1 MSQIKEIN
9 YQNLFDIKKKI
20 QNPFSREIFITSIK
34 KELGKGFSIWYNMGN
49 GIALSARKFT
59 PKKDFI
65 MIESSNVS
73 GAVFIFNLEEE
84 FSFTFKDKQDF
95 LLKKNNFLIGLS
107 SNNFCAKTYHKK
119 DKEYFVLSIG
129 MKEELFLKLAPS
141 IKNINEYMNKARE
154 KSYEIFHNKQIDSQ
168 QFEILNYFK
177 DETSYEDLLKNIFL
191 ESKTNDLIHY
201 TIQRAARI
209 LNNKELVFNDKN
221 RIASLKRAKQLILE
235 EYQNNLSIKEIAY
248 KSAINECYLKKDF
261 KIYYGITIHEMLQKQ
276 RLKAAMQL
284 LKKDFSVK
292 EAALKVGYKHT
303 GHFSKIFSN
312 HFGITPS
319 YYKKQ
324 LKS

>member
-65 MIESSNVS
+65 MKESSNVS
-73 GAVFIFNLEEE
+73 GAVFIFNLGEE
-84 FSFTFKDKQDF
+84 FPFTFKDNQKF
-95 LLKKNNFLIGLS
+95 LMKKNNFLIGLS
-107 SNNFCAKTYHKK
+107 SSEFYAKTYHKK
-119 DKEYFVLSIG
+119 DKEYFILSIG
-129 MKEELFLKLAPS
+129 MKEELFSKLAHS
-141 IKNINEYMNKARE
+141 IENIDEYMNKAKE
-154 KSYEIFHNKQIDSQ
+154 KSYELFYNKQIDGQ

-177 DETSYEDLLKNIFL
+177 AETSYEDLLKNIFL

-201 TIQRAARI
+201 TIQRITRI
-209 LNNKELVFNDKN
+209 LNDQELSFNDKN
-221 RIASLKRAKQLILE
+221 RISSLKRAKQIIIK

-261 KIYYGITIHEMLQKQ
+261 KAYYGITIHEMIQKQ

-284 LKKDFSVK
+284 LKKIS
-292 EAALKVGYKHT
+292 A
-303 GHFSKIFSN
+303 
-312 HFGITPS
+312 
-319 YYKKQ
+319 
-324 LKS
+324 

>member
-1 MSQIKEIN
+1 MNEIQEIN
-9 YQNLFDIKKKI
+9 YENLFNIKKKI

-34 KELGKGFSIWYNMGN
+34 ENIGKGFSIWYDMGN
-49 GIALSARKFT
+49 GIALFARKFT

-65 MIESSNVS
+65 MKESSNVS
-73 GAVFIFNLEEE
+73 GAVFIFNLGEE
-84 FSFTFKDKQDF
+84 FPFTFKDNQKF
-95 LLKKNNFLIGLS
+95 LMKKNNFLIGLS
-107 SNNFCAKTYHKK
+107 SNEFYAKTYHKK
-119 DKEYFVLSIG
+119 DKEYFILSIG
-129 MKEELFLKLAPS
+129 MKEELFSKLAHS
-141 IKNINEYMNKARE
+141 IENIDEYMNKAKE
-154 KSYEIFHNKQIDSQ
+154 KSYELFYNKQIDGQ

-261 KIYYGITIHEMLQKQ
+261 KAYYGITIHEMLQKQ

-312 HFGITPS
+312 RFGITPS
-319 YYKKQ
+319 HYKKQ
-324 LKS
+324 LNS